1 MVPWARKH
9 NAHYWRDGQSARR
22 ATDTGAKSLMP
33 VPVANLAALSD
44 SLLANLVGI
53 AESETL
59 EFKRDTYGTSDR
71 AKQEL
76 CKDVSAL
83 ANTVGGD
90 IVLGIDEVDGVAS
103 ALVGFECANV
113 QSEIQ
118 RLQNTILMAIE
129 PAVLGVQFQ
138 PLRLANGRITLVIR
152 VPRSL
157 DLPHRVTHS
166 RINRFYLRRTADTFE
181 ASLLEL
187 RRMFELARNEF
198 ERVEQFH
205 AEQIARI
212 VANRETFN
220 LSGKDNG
227 YYVVHVVPFG
237 FSQRIGS
244 IDLSQLQR
252 DNFRPLGNPMGFSAR
267 FSIEG
272 LIVYSGEATCNGY
285 TTIMRGGAIEA
296 TKANVVIPNRGMGTL
311 IDAKSI
317 ADDIERALAQYIPG
331 LRQVGAP
338 GPWIVLATLKNCEG
352 ARPTVSK
359 SGWEADAR
367 SGLPLRGPTW
377 TLPGV
382 LIDTQS
388 SRTEIHDAL
397 RPMLDALWQGAGLEK
412 FA

>member
-1 MVPWARKH
+1 
-9 NAHYWRDGQSARR
+9 
-22 ATDTGAKSLMP
+22 MP
-33 VPVANLAALSD
+33 VLIADLSKVTEQVLAD
-44 SLLANLVGI
+44 LVGI
-53 AESETL
+53 AENETL
-59 EFKRDTYGTSDR
+59 EFKRDTYGIDDKAR
-71 AKQEL
+71 REL

-83 ANTVGGD
+83 ANTLGGD

-103 ALVGFECANV
+103 AIVGLNCADING
-113 QSEIQ
+113 EIQ
-118 RLQNTILMAIE
+118 RLQNIISMAIE
-129 PAVLGVQFQ
+129 PVVLGVRFHSIPLSNGQ
-138 PLRLANGRITLVIR
+138 PALMIR

-157 DLPHRVTHS
+157 DVPHRVTHS
-166 RINRFYLRRTADTFE
+166 GINRFYLRRTADTFE

-198 ERVEQFH
+198 DRAQQFH

-212 VANRETFN
+212 ATNRETIP
-220 LSGKDNG
+220 LSGKDDG
-227 YYVVHVVPFG
+227 YYVVHIVPFG

-272 LIVYSGEATCNGY
+272 LIVCSGEAPCYGY

-296 TKANVVIPNRGMGTL
+296 TKANVVIANRGMGTR

-317 ADDIERALAQYIPG
+317 ADDIERALAQYIPS

-338 GPWIVLATLKNCEG
+338 GPWIVLATLERCEG
-352 ARPTVSK
+352 ARPMVSK

>member
-1 MVPWARKH
+1 
-9 NAHYWRDGQSARR
+9 
-22 ATDTGAKSLMP
+22 MP
-33 VPVANLAALSD
+33 VPVVNLTVLSEP
-44 SLLANLVGI
+44 LLVNLIGI

-83 ANTVGGD
+83 ANTAGGD
-90 IVLGIDEVDGVAS
+90 IVLGIDEADGVAS
-103 ALVGFECANV
+103 ALVGFECPNV

-129 PAVLGVQFQ
+129 PPVPGVQFQ
-138 PLRLANGRITLVIR
+138 PLGLANGRIALVIR

-187 RRMFELARNEF
+187 KRMFELARNEF
-198 ERVEQFH
+198 DRAEQFH

-212 VANRETFN
+212 AANRETIP
-220 LSGKDNG
+220 LSGKEDG

-244 IDLSQLQR
+244 IDLSQLR
-252 DNFRPLGNPMGFSAR
+252 GDNFRPMGNPLGFSSR

-272 LIVYSGEATCNGY
+272 FNVYCGEDTCYGY
-285 TTIMRGGAIEA
+285 TTIMRGGTIEA
-296 TKANVVIPNRGMGTL
+296 TKAKVVIPNRGMGAR

-317 ADDIERALAQYIPG
+317 ADDIERALAQYVPS

-338 GPWIVLATLKNCEG
+338 GPWIVLATLEKCEG
-352 ARPTVSK
+352 ARPMVSK
-359 SGWEADAR
+359 GGWEADAR